1 VLLLVAAGVIGGLI
15 AGAVHVGSRT
25 TTVIQSTPAGASLPA
40 APSGPWRAT
49 YARAAAGTVDI
60 TAQVTATV
68 ATPFGQRQEQET
80 ALGSGFV
87 LDGRGNIV
95 TAAHVVDGASS
106 IRVAF
111 QNGAA
116 RAAVILG
123 TDDAS
128 DVALVHVNPAGLT
141 LDPLTLG
148 SSKAL
153 AVGDALAVIG
163 DPLGFERSLSTGVV
177 SGLDRTIQAPNGFE
191 IAHAIQT
198 DAAMSPGASGGPL
211 FASDG
216 RVIGIADQ
224 IATGTNQFGR
234 STTET
239 NTGVGFAVAIDLI
252 KTELASLEHG
262 RRISHAYI
270 GIAAVQRTD
279 SQHGALVGTVQSGA
293 PGAKAGLRAG
303 DLIVAFDG
311 IPIASPGDLI
321 DALAAAHPGQRVKL
335 TILRGTG
342 RMTFTVELA
351 SQPVKAPSG

>member
-1 VLLLVAAGVIGGLI
+1 M
-15 AGAVHVGSRT
+15 
-25 TTVIQSTPAGASLPA
+25 
-40 APSGPWRAT
+40 
-49 YARAAAGTVDI
+49 
-60 TAQVTATV
+60 V

-80 ALGSGFV
+80 AVGSGFV
-87 LDGRGNIV
+87 LDGRGDIV

-116 RAAVILG
+116 REATILG

-128 DVALVHVNPAGLT
+128 DVALVHVDPAGLT

-148 SSKAL
+148 SSRAL

-163 DPLGFERSLSTGVV
+163 DPLGFERTLSTGVV

-198 DAAMSPGASGGPL
+198 DAAMNPGASGGPL

-239 NTGVGFAVAIDLI
+239 
-252 KTELASLEHG
+252 
-262 RRISHAYI
+262 
-270 GIAAVQRTD
+270 
-279 SQHGALVGTVQSGA
+279 
-293 PGAKAGLRAG
+293 RAG
-303 DLIVAFDG
+303 AHDRVRPEGRTAVGLDLRLRCHRRAQTTPEGGGGQIATRRRTPRTRPSVASRL
-311 IPIASPGDLI
+311 PLSRSYPPPRASDLCC
-321 DALAAAHPGQRVKL
+321 VSSMW
-335 TILRGTG
+335 TLR
-342 RMTFTVELA
+342 
-351 SQPVKAPSG
+351 SAPRITSR

>member
-116 RAAVILG
+116 RAATILG

-128 DVALVHVNPAGLT
+128 DVALVRVDPAGLT

-177 SGLDRTIQAPNGFE
+177 SGLDRTIGVCAVGWAGQCQGR
-191 IAHAIQT
+191 T
-198 DAAMSPGASGGPL
+198 TGGP
-211 FASDG
+211 
-216 RVIGIADQ
+216 
-224 IATGTNQFGR
+224 
-234 STTET
+234 
-239 NTGVGFAVAIDLI
+239 
-252 KTELASLEHG
+252 
-262 RRISHAYI
+262 
-270 GIAAVQRTD
+270 
-279 SQHGALVGTVQSGA
+279 
-293 PGAKAGLRAG
+293 
-303 DLIVAFDG
+303 
-311 IPIASPGDLI
+311 
-321 DALAAAHPGQRVKL
+321 
-335 TILRGTG
+335 
-342 RMTFTVELA
+342 
-351 SQPVKAPSG
+351 

>member
-1 VLLLVAAGVIGGLI
+1 M
-15 AGAVHVGSRT
+15 
-25 TTVIQSTPAGASLPA
+25 
-40 APSGPWRAT
+40 
-49 YARAAAGTVDI
+49 AAGTVDI

-68 ATPFGQRQEQET
+68 ATPFGQREEQET

-116 RAAVILG
+116 RSATIFGA
-123 TDDAS
+123 DDAS
-128 DVALVHVNPAGLT
+128 DVALVHVDPAGLT
-141 LDPLTLG
+141 LDPLKLG

-153 AVGDALAVIG
+153 AVGDALALIG
-163 DPLGFERSLSTGVV
+163 NPLGFDRSLSTGVV

-198 DAAMSPGASGGPL
+198 DAAMNPGASGGPL

-216 RVIGIADQ
+216 RAIGIADQ

-239 NTGVGFAVAIDLI
+239 STGVGFAVPIDLI
-252 KTELASLEHG
+252 KTELAPLEHG
-262 RRISHAYI
+262 RHISHAYL
-270 GIAAVQRTD
+270 GVATAQGTD
-279 SQHGALVGTVQSGA
+279 SQRGALVGAVQSDA
-293 PGAKAGLRAG
+293 PAAKAGLRAG
-303 DLIVAFDG
+303 DMIVAFDG
-311 IPIASPGDLI
+311 IMIASSGDLI

-335 TILRGTG
+335 TILRGTS
-342 RMTFTVELA
+342 RITSPVELA

>member
-1 VLLLVAAGVIGGLI
+1 M
-15 AGAVHVGSRT
+15 
-25 TTVIQSTPAGASLPA
+25 
-40 APSGPWRAT
+40 
-49 YARAAAGTVDI
+49 
-60 TAQVTATV
+60 V

-80 ALGSGFV
+80 AVGSGFV
-87 LDGRGNIV
+87 LDGRGDIV

-116 RAAVILG
+116 REATILG

-128 DVALVHVNPAGLT
+128 DVALVQVNPAGLT
-141 LDPLTLG
+141 LDPLALG
-148 SSKAL
+148 SSRAL

-198 DAAMSPGASGGPL
+198 DAAMNPGASGGPL

-224 IATGTNQFGR
+224 VATGTNQFGR

-239 NTGVGFAVAIDLI
+239 NTGVGFAVPIDLI
-252 KTELASLEHG
+252 KTELAPLEHG
-262 RRISHAYI
+262 WHISHAYL
-270 GIAAVQRTD
+270 GIATVQGTD

-293 PGAKAGLRAG
+293 PAAKAGLRAG

-311 IPIASPGDLI
+311 ITIASSGELDRRARRGPSRTAGQAHRPARHQPHHLYRRARIPARQGALRIVVMVRLTSTRPGS
-321 DALAAAHPGQRVKL
+321 A
-335 TILRGTG
+335 G
-342 RMTFTVELA
+342 RRSYV
-351 SQPVKAPSG
+351 SCCI